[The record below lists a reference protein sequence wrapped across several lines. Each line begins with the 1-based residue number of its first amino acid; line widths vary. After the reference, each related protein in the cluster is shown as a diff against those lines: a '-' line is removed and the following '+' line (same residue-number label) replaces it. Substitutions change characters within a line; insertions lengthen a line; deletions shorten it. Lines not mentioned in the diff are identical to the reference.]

1 MTHGTDNSQTH
12 LQEDL
17 LKIGAEHTRFG
28 LGVGIFVS
36 LLVVSIGLFFVFAV
50 VNGFSNGVSQQNPSE
65 TFGYLLVGI
74 LVSLFGFV
82 LCWRQVKMRD
92 QITGVLEK
100 RRN

>member
-36 LLVVSIGLFFVFAV
+36 LLIIAGGLIFIFGGF
-50 VNGFSNGVSQQNPSE
+50 NGFTNGAHAEDPAG
-65 TFGYLLVGI
+65 TYAIFAIGIALV
-74 LVSLFGFV
+74 LFGSI
-82 LCWRQVKMRD
+82 LASRQVKMRD
-92 QITGVLEK
+92 QINEALRK
-100 RRN
+100 PR